1 MCQRSVRNGSIF
13 AKKSSQCVDESQ
25 PSGHV
30 LGNDA
35 HKGAL
40 MTELLDSKL
49 TAAGAVPTDDVR
61 ITEALRSLTADRA
74 RAANLRRRRIV
85 IPALSIGLAFG
96 LLGTGAV
103 AASQWG
109 PWPNVPDP
117 DIQIAREWTD
127 VNGLSLGTCESHIG
141 TIGLSPEARTAARDY
156 LATLDIDSIKPDTEM
171 VATLLVALGRPDDL
185 GRLIEGAHV
194 ADYDIEATGSTWTGE
209 WWTDARI
216 LQDGLTSTVLTSLA
230 KKMSADWPEAS
241 NQLSSNID
249 TQCAN
254 DGVGPTR

>member
-1 MCQRSVRNGSIF
+1 
-13 AKKSSQCVDESQ
+13 
-25 PSGHV
+25 
-30 LGNDA
+30 
-35 HKGAL
+35 

-74 RAANLRRRRIV
+74 RAAILHRRRIV

-127 VNGLSLGTCESHIG
+127 VAGVNLGTCESRIG
-141 TIGLSPEARTAARDY
+141 TVGLSPEARTAARDY
-156 LATLDIDSIKPDTEM
+156 LATLDIDAIKPDTEM
-171 VATLLVALGRPDDL
+171 VANILFALGRPDDL
-185 GRLIEGAHV
+185 GRLIDGADV
-194 ADYDIEATGSTWTGE
+194 ADSDLELSGPTWTGG

-216 LQDGLTSTVLTSLA
+216 SSRRTDVDRSHFSWRKDEGGLARSEQ
-230 KKMSADWPEAS
+230 SAGEQHRHP
-241 NQLSSNID
+241 
-249 TQCAN
+249 
-254 DGVGPTR
+254 VRK